1 MGQNIYKLKFELH
14 AEHSNVI
21 GDKAGRHQHTFSI
34 GLYLKAQRE
43 MELYQE
49 IEQKIESW
57 LSPFQNRNLD
67 EMPGFENGDTTL
79 ENIGNVFFEELTKVL
94 QDDLSL
100 LRLDIYETP
109 VRTYSVTKELYD
121 ASINRVHEI
130 ADLHLQDKVQEIAI
144 TIKSAENG
152 VKEKK
157 ETAEINEKVQAA
169 IVAEAAAGSGN
180 TAEQKTMGYHEISD
194 SGVRIS
200 GNGWKKTLLAV
211 LFILVSVVVM
221 IYTVTESGM

>member
-34 GLYLKAQRE
+34 VLYLKAQRK

-79 ENIGNVFFEELTKVL
+79 ENIGNVFL
-94 QDDLSL
+94 
-100 LRLDIYETP
+100 
-109 VRTYSVTKELYD
+109 
-121 ASINRVHEI
+121 
-130 ADLHLQDKVQEIAI
+130 
-144 TIKSAENG
+144 KS
-152 VKEKK
+152 
-157 ETAEINEKVQAA
+157 
-169 IVAEAAAGSGN
+169 
-180 TAEQKTMGYHEISD
+180 
-194 SGVRIS
+194 
-200 GNGWKKTLLAV
+200 
-211 LFILVSVVVM
+211 
-221 IYTVTESGM
+221 

>member
-34 GLYLKAQRE
+34 VLYLKAQRK

-109 VRTYSVTKELYD
+109 VRIPSQRNYMMQ
-121 ASINRVHEI
+121 ASTGYMK
-130 ADLHLQDKVQEIAI
+130 LQIFI
-144 TIKSAENG
+144 
-152 VKEKK
+152 
-157 ETAEINEKVQAA
+157 
-169 IVAEAAAGSGN
+169 
-180 TAEQKTMGYHEISD
+180 Y
-194 SGVRIS
+194 RIRYR
-200 GNGWKKTLLAV
+200 KLL
-211 LFILVSVVVM
+211 
-221 IYTVTESGM
+221 

>member
-34 GLYLKAQRE
+34 VLYLKAQRK

-100 LRLDIYETP
+100 LRLAIYETP

-152 VKEKK
+152 VKEKE
-157 ETAEINEKVQAA
+157 ETAESNEKVQAA

-180 TAEQKTMGYHEISD
+180 TAEQTSYEKSTID
-194 SGVRIS
+194 
-200 GNGWKKTLLAV
+200 
-211 LFILVSVVVM
+211 
-221 IYTVTESGM
+221 

>member
-34 GLYLKAQRE
+34 VLYLKAQRK

-100 LRLDIYETP
+100 LRLDRKSTRLNSSH
-109 VRTYSVTKELYD
+109 RT
-121 ASINRVHEI
+121 
-130 ADLHLQDKVQEIAI
+130 
-144 TIKSAENG
+144 
-152 VKEKK
+152 
-157 ETAEINEKVQAA
+157 
-169 IVAEAAAGSGN
+169 
-180 TAEQKTMGYHEISD
+180 
-194 SGVRIS
+194 
-200 GNGWKKTLLAV
+200 
-211 LFILVSVVVM
+211 
-221 IYTVTESGM
+221 

>member
-1 MGQNIYKLKFELH
+1 MGQNIYRLKFELH

-34 GLYLKAQRE
+34 VLYLKAQRK

-144 TIKSAENG
+144 TIKSAEKG
-152 VKEKK
+152 VKEKE
-157 ETAEINEKVQAA
+157 ETAECEKTAVLAA
-169 IVAEAAAGSGN
+169 VAAEAVVEN
-180 TAEQKTMGYHEISD
+180 TAEQKTMGDHERTD
-194 SGVRIS
+194 SGVWIS

-211 LFILVSVVVM
+211 LFILSRIVAMSFC
-221 IYTVTESGM
+221 EPRS